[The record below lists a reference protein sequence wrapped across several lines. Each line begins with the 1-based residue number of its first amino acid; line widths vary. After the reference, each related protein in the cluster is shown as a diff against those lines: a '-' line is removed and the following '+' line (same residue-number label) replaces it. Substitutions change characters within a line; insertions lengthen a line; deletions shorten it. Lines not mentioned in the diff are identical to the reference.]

1 VKEYQSN
8 PFFRKQLLYLLKK
21 TQKYSPRME
30 IEDFDCSND
39 FQQTYSHSQQEGQ
52 YLRNDVS
59 KLRRVMVALSIDPND
74 LVSM

>member
-1 VKEYQSN
+1 MKEYENN

-39 FQQTYSHSQQEGQ
+39 FQTTYSHSQQQGH
-52 YLRNDVS
+52 YLKNDIS
-59 KLRRVMVALSIDPND
+59 KLRRVMTALGIDPKD
-74 LVSM
+74 LAAM